1 MHGSENVKTL
11 IYYAFH
17 FIATVGVFAL
27 YTFQSLRSPSYNGML
42 VWRDLPILDKRD
54 DRNM

>member
-42 VWRDLPILDKRD
+42 VWRDLPILDNRK